1 METMDTSAAQQLRSF
16 IERIERLNE
25 EKSAIQSD
33 IKDVYSEAKGT
44 GFDTK
49 AMRLIVRMRAMDPR
63 ELEEQTLLTD
73 LYAAAVGVGK

>member
-33 IKDVYSEAKGT
+33 IKDVYSEAKGS